1 MFRLLWLQVLRTRS
15 LRQITRLTI
24 PPGILILLIAFG
36 SFHWEMSRKLG
47 CDYLEFSYIYKTLLK
62 WNLLSVGS
70 KSNIVDNFIKLVRKW
85 GGKGNAWKV
94 HIRNF
99 LHRRSNQTE
108 CLPFLGFQ
116 ANSSL
121 KFRIWDQGFGFFRFH
136 ELCLQTFS
144 WNGVYLYWHFLKC
157 KT

>member
-1 MFRLLWLQVLRTRS
+1 
-15 LRQITRLTI
+15 
-24 PPGILILLIAFG
+24 
-36 SFHWEMSRKLG
+36 MSRKLG

-94 HIRNF
+94 HIWNF
-99 LHRRSNQTE
+99 LHKRSNKTE
-108 CLPFLGFQ
+108 CLPFHGFQ

-121 KFRIWDQGFGFFRFH
+121 KFRIRDQGFGFFRFH

-144 WNGVYLYWHFLKC
+144 WNRFIYVGISWNVNPGNALARMQRVHQPADLWEINFCPHKFWGF
-157 KT
+157 